1 MNEQTPSPVYHL
13 TVALFGK
20 RMLSNNHIGK
30 LILANDDVFRKISKD
45 FGVGE
50 NHSFK
55 VINVPNFFE
64 DCPAPDQQVID
75 LLALAYPGPDLFLL
89 AIDSENK
96 GCEDVVEQMRKL
108 EKFFGNSIKHNLIV
122 IFEKQELYD
131 SILYLK
137 DNNIQLGMLNENLA
151 TDCKIWGA
159 ARPSFLY
166 DYKDHSWRVIER
178 RMEQL
183 KMTRSSEVETKTRPG
198 PTKLAGRGNR
208 IGQTPQLIA
217 SSDAT
222 DIDNAS
228 RGGSITPKE
237 HFPHPRRAAYP
248 RSGVNNA
255 RK

>member
-64 DCPAPDQQVID
+64 DCPAPDQQ
-75 LLALAYPGPDLFLL
+75 
-89 AIDSENK
+89 
-96 GCEDVVEQMRKL
+96 
-108 EKFFGNSIKHNLIV
+108 
-122 IFEKQELYD
+122 
-131 SILYLK
+131 
-137 DNNIQLGMLNENLA
+137 
-151 TDCKIWGA
+151 IWGA